1 MLNHLSFTAIRLL
14 SAVEYCGYSKL
25 LRLTSPNEA
34 ALGQLITFTT
44 ADHERIQDSVVNGCL
59 FIGTPFMFI
68 MSIVYSIYLVG
79 PSALV
84 GSIVILLFYPIMGV
98 IASATAKLRLK
109 VVTITDKRVTM
120 MGEII
125 NSMRLIKM
133 YAWEKPFME
142 RILQLKRAEMRELRS
157 AGLLSSIT
165 LTLSPSTSVV
175 APFFILLTMS
185 LAGLELDTTQAFSVV
200 SIFNALQYTIGTLPM
215 TVRNIAE
222 ANISFNRLQDFLGE
236 FK

>member
-1 MLNHLSFTAIRLL
+1 M
-14 SAVEYCGYSKL
+14 
-25 LRLTSPNEA
+25 RLTSPNEA

-59 FIGTPFMFI
+59 FIGTPFMFLL
-68 MSIVYSIYLVG
+68 SIVYSIYLVG

-133 YAWEKPFME
+133 YAWEIPFMKVNFISISIENFCCRGLKHFGSE
-142 RILQLKRAEMRELRS
+142 RSRS
-157 AGLLSSIT
+157 FESLLCCS
-165 LTLSPSTSVV
+165 
-175 APFFILLTMS
+175 
-185 LAGLELDTTQAFSVV
+185 
-200 SIFNALQYTIGTLPM
+200 
-215 TVRNIAE
+215 R
-222 ANISFNRLQDFLGE
+222 
-236 FK
+236 

>member
-1 MLNHLSFTAIRLL
+1 MSGIRLL

-68 MSIVYSIYLVG
+68 LSIVYSVYLVG

-84 GSIVILLFYPIMGV
+84 GSVVILLFYPIMGV
-98 IASATAKLRLK
+98 IARATAQLRLK

-133 YAWEKPFME
+133 YAWEIPFMKVHL
-142 RILQLKRAEMRELRS
+142 ISIPIVNFSCRELRNFGRKRS
-157 AGLLSSIT
+157 MSFESLLCCS
-165 LTLSPSTSVV
+165 
-175 APFFILLTMS
+175 
-185 LAGLELDTTQAFSVV
+185 Q
-200 SIFNALQYTIGTLPM
+200 
-215 TVRNIAE
+215 
-222 ANISFNRLQDFLGE
+222 
-236 FK
+236 

>member
-1 MLNHLSFTAIRLL
+1 MLSLSGIRLL

-68 MSIVYSIYLVG
+68 LSIVYSVYLVG

-84 GSIVILLFYPIMGV
+84 GSVVILLFYPIMGV
-98 IASATAKLRLK
+98 IARATAQLRLK

-133 YAWEKPFME
+133 YAWEIPFMKVHL
-142 RILQLKRAEMRELRS
+142 ISIPTVNFSCRELRNFGRKRS
-157 AGLLSSIT
+157 MSFGSLLCCS
-165 LTLSPSTSVV
+165 
-175 APFFILLTMS
+175 
-185 LAGLELDTTQAFSVV
+185 Q
-200 SIFNALQYTIGTLPM
+200 
-215 TVRNIAE
+215 
-222 ANISFNRLQDFLGE
+222 
-236 FK
+236 

>member
-1 MLNHLSFTAIRLL
+1 MVFQWFWGQSTIGFNGFRWSQTIGPTMQLFTSNMMSPSEMLNHLSFTAIRLL

-133 YAWEKPFME
+133 YAWEIPFMKV
-142 RILQLKRAEMRELRS
+142 LFS
-157 AGLLSSIT
+157 SVSSIT
-165 LTLSPSTSVV
+165 
-175 APFFILLTMS
+175 F
-185 LAGLELDTTQAFSVV
+185 
-200 SIFNALQYTIGTLPM
+200 
-215 TVRNIAE
+215 
-222 ANISFNRLQDFLGE
+222 
-236 FK
+236 

>member
-1 MLNHLSFTAIRLL
+1 
-14 SAVEYCGYSKL
+14 
-25 LRLTSPNEA
+25 
-34 ALGQLITFTT
+34 
-44 ADHERIQDSVVNGCL
+44 
-59 FIGTPFMFI
+59 MFI

-133 YAWEKPFME
+133 YAWEIPFMKV
-142 RILQLKRAEMRELRS
+142 LFS
-157 AGLLSSIT
+157 
-165 LTLSPSTSVV
+165 SVV
-175 APFFILLTMS
+175 F
-185 LAGLELDTTQAFSVV
+185 
-200 SIFNALQYTIGTLPM
+200 LQ
-215 TVRNIAE
+215 
-222 ANISFNRLQDFLGE
+222 
-236 FK
+236 

>member
-1 MLNHLSFTAIRLL
+1 MVLLFFTQFLRNVTFNMQQSIGIHTGTLVVQKKMKKRTLISRSETINNLSFSAIRLL

-25 LRLTSPNEA
+25 LRLTSANEA

-133 YAWEKPFME
+133 YAWEIPFMKV
-142 RILQLKRAEMRELRS
+142 LFS
-157 AGLLSSIT
+157 SVSSIT
-165 LTLSPSTSVV
+165 
-175 APFFILLTMS
+175 F
-185 LAGLELDTTQAFSVV
+185 
-200 SIFNALQYTIGTLPM
+200 
-215 TVRNIAE
+215 
-222 ANISFNRLQDFLGE
+222 
-236 FK
+236 

>member
-1 MLNHLSFTAIRLL
+1 ML

-133 YAWEKPFME
+133 YAWEIPFMKV
-142 RILQLKRAEMRELRS
+142 LF
-157 AGLLSSIT
+157 
-165 LTLSPSTSVV
+165 STSVSSV
-175 APFFILLTMS
+175 TFCCRGLLLFAS
-185 LAGLELDTTQAFSVV
+185 KRSRSCESRPCC
-200 SIFNALQYTIGTLPM
+200 SP
-215 TVRNIAE
+215 
-222 ANISFNRLQDFLGE
+222 
-236 FK
+236 

>member
-1 MLNHLSFTAIRLL
+1 MTTSILSSLVAIRLL

-59 FIGTPFMFI
+59 FIGTPFMFLL
-68 MSIVYSIYLVG
+68 SIVYSIYLVG

-84 GSIVILLFYPIMGV
+84 GSVVILLFYPIMGV

-133 YAWEKPFME
+133 YAWEIPFMKVFFLFAFLNKIFGF
-142 RILQLKRAEMRELRS
+142 RGLRHFGSKRSRS
-157 AGLLSSIT
+157 FESLLCCN
-165 LTLSPSTSVV
+165 
-175 APFFILLTMS
+175 
-185 LAGLELDTTQAFSVV
+185 Q
-200 SIFNALQYTIGTLPM
+200 
-215 TVRNIAE
+215 
-222 ANISFNRLQDFLGE
+222 
-236 FK
+236 

>member
-1 MLNHLSFTAIRLL
+1 MPLYQAKITTITICDIQTGVNLVVLLFFSQFLRNVTFNMQQSIGIHTGTLVVQKKMKKRTLISRSETINNLSFSAIRLL

-25 LRLTSPNEA
+25 LRLTSANEA

-133 YAWEKPFME
+133 YAWEIPFMKV
-142 RILQLKRAEMRELRS
+142 LFS
-157 AGLLSSIT
+157 PSVSSIT
-165 LTLSPSTSVV
+165 
-175 APFFILLTMS
+175 F
-185 LAGLELDTTQAFSVV
+185 
-200 SIFNALQYTIGTLPM
+200 
-215 TVRNIAE
+215 
-222 ANISFNRLQDFLGE
+222 
-236 FK
+236 

>member
-1 MLNHLSFTAIRLL
+1 MVLLFFTQFLRNVTFNMQQSIGIHTGTLVVQKKMKKRTLISRSETINNLSFSAIRLL

-25 LRLTSPNEA
+25 LRLTSANEA

-133 YAWEKPFME
+133 YAWEIPFMKV
-142 RILQLKRAEMRELRS
+142 LFFS
-157 AGLLSSIT
+157 VSSIT
-165 LTLSPSTSVV
+165 
-175 APFFILLTMS
+175 F
-185 LAGLELDTTQAFSVV
+185 
-200 SIFNALQYTIGTLPM
+200 
-215 TVRNIAE
+215 
-222 ANISFNRLQDFLGE
+222 
-236 FK
+236 

>member
-1 MLNHLSFTAIRLL
+1 MHHCHLPQCEYICLIAIRLL

-59 FIGTPFMFI
+59 FIGTPFMFLL
-68 MSIVYSIYLVG
+68 SITYSIYLVG

-84 GSIVILLFYPIMGV
+84 GSFVILLFYPIMGV

-109 VVTITDKRVTM
+109 VVTVTDKRVTM

-133 YAWEKPFME
+133 YAWEIPFMKVHF
-142 RILQLKRAEMRELRS
+142 ISIFGLTFWCRELRHLGS
-157 AGLLSSIT
+157 KRSRSSE
-165 LTLSPSTSVV
+165 SQRCCS
-175 APFFILLTMS
+175 
-185 LAGLELDTTQAFSVV
+185 Q
-200 SIFNALQYTIGTLPM
+200 
-215 TVRNIAE
+215 
-222 ANISFNRLQDFLGE
+222 
-236 FK
+236 

>member
-1 MLNHLSFTAIRLL
+1 MVLLFFTQFLRNVTFNMQQSIGIHTGTLVVQKKMKKRTLISRSETINNLSFSAIRLL

-84 GSIVILLFYPIMGV
+84 GSIVTLLFYPIMGV

-133 YAWEKPFME
+133 YAWEIPFMKV
-142 RILQLKRAEMRELRS
+142 LFS
-157 AGLLSSIT
+157 SVSSIT
-165 LTLSPSTSVV
+165 
-175 APFFILLTMS
+175 F
-185 LAGLELDTTQAFSVV
+185 
-200 SIFNALQYTIGTLPM
+200 
-215 TVRNIAE
+215 
-222 ANISFNRLQDFLGE
+222 
-236 FK
+236 

>member
-1 MLNHLSFTAIRLL
+1 MNLVVLLFFTQFLRNVTFNMQQSIGIHTGAKIKPKTLEITTPILTSRIPIHFSLKTSIFLSLLAIRLL

-59 FIGTPFMFI
+59 FIGTPFMFLL
-68 MSIVYSIYLVG
+68 SIVYSIYLVG

-84 GSIVILLFYPIMGV
+84 GSVVILLFYPIMGV

-133 YAWEKPFME
+133 YAWEIPFMKVPIFISIPKINLWC
-142 RILQLKRAEMRELRS
+142 RGLRHFASKRSRS
-157 AGLLSSIT
+157 FESLLCCN
-165 LTLSPSTSVV
+165 
-175 APFFILLTMS
+175 
-185 LAGLELDTTQAFSVV
+185 Q
-200 SIFNALQYTIGTLPM
+200 
-215 TVRNIAE
+215 
-222 ANISFNRLQDFLGE
+222 
-236 FK
+236 

>member
-1 MLNHLSFTAIRLL
+1 MVLLFFTQFLRNVTFNMQQSIGIHTGTLVVQKKMKKRTLISRSEKINNLSFSAIRLL

-25 LRLTSPNEA
+25 LRLTSANEA

-133 YAWEKPFME
+133 YAWEIPFMKV
-142 RILQLKRAEMRELRS
+142 LFS
-157 AGLLSSIT
+157 SVSSIT
-165 LTLSPSTSVV
+165 
-175 APFFILLTMS
+175 F
-185 LAGLELDTTQAFSVV
+185 
-200 SIFNALQYTIGTLPM
+200 
-215 TVRNIAE
+215 
-222 ANISFNRLQDFLGE
+222 
-236 FK
+236 

>member
-1 MLNHLSFTAIRLL
+1 MATATVPEISTTIRSQPFEFLSLAAIRLL
-14 SAVEYCGYSKL
+14 SAIEYCGYSKL

-59 FIGTPFMFI
+59 FIGTPFMFLL
-68 MSIVYSIYLVG
+68 SIVYSIYLVG

-84 GSIVILLFYPIMGV
+84 GSVVILLFYPIMGV

-120 MGEII
+120 MSEII

-133 YAWEKPFME
+133 YAWEVPFMKVFLIFLPKLICWC
-142 RILQLKRAEMRELRS
+142 RGLRHFGSKRSRS
-157 AGLLSSIT
+157 FESLLCCN
-165 LTLSPSTSVV
+165 
-175 APFFILLTMS
+175 
-185 LAGLELDTTQAFSVV
+185 Q
-200 SIFNALQYTIGTLPM
+200 
-215 TVRNIAE
+215 
-222 ANISFNRLQDFLGE
+222 
-236 FK
+236 

>member
-1 MLNHLSFTAIRLL
+1 MLSFSGIRLL

-68 MSIVYSIYLVG
+68 LSIVYSVYLVG

-84 GSIVILLFYPIMGV
+84 GSVVILLFYPIMGV
-98 IASATAKLRLK
+98 IARATAQLRLK

-133 YAWEKPFME
+133 YAWEIPFMKVHL
-142 RILQLKRAEMRELRS
+142 ISIPLVNFSCRELRNFERKRS
-157 AGLLSSIT
+157 MSFE
-165 LTLSPSTSVV
+165 SPLFCS
-175 APFFILLTMS
+175 
-185 LAGLELDTTQAFSVV
+185 Q
-200 SIFNALQYTIGTLPM
+200 
-215 TVRNIAE
+215 
-222 ANISFNRLQDFLGE
+222 
-236 FK
+236 